1 MKCINSSKLKE
12 GGGRDRMGGMWE
24 GSDRGWVKGRRSK
37 AGMGLAHI
45 VIILV
50 KQR

>member
-1 MKCINSSKLKE
+1 MKVSNSSKLEE

-24 GSDRGWVKGRRSK
+24 ASDRGWVEGWRSK
-37 AGMGLAHI
+37 AAMGLAHI
-45 VIILV
+45 VTILA